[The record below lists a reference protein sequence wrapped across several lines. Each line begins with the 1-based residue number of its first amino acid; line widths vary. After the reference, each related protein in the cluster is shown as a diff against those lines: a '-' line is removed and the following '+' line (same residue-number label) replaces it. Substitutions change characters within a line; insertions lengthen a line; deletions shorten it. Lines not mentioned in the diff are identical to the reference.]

1 MGRAA
6 FDSES
11 AQRLAAAGEPVIL
24 MRPDTSTAD
33 VAGFAVAAGIVTSV
47 GARTAHAALVARQMA
62 KPCVVG
68 CSSMTVD
75 AAADRAQLASTTIS
89 GSDWITIDGDRG
101 TIYLGWRET
110 VVTRPEAEL
119 AEVAIWRSQLL
130 DRQRGMHKQHPR
142 TEESLLIV
150 NQVRE
155 RGARIASAAKI
166 LKSSCKG
173 LHGSR

>member
-1 MGRAA
+1 VGRAA

-47 GARTAHAALVARQMA
+47 GARTAHAALVARQMG

-101 TIYLGWRET
+101 NIYLGRRET

-119 AEVAIWRSQLL
+119 AEVATWRSQLH
-130 DRQRGMHKQHPR
+130 DRGPR
-142 TEESLLIV
+142 PSLLKLRPGDLSFMTAKEGSTSSIQGTEESLSIV
-150 NQVRE
+150 TPVRE
-155 RGARIASAAKI
+155 RSP
-166 LKSSCKG
+166 
-173 LHGSR
+173 

>member
-1 MGRAA
+1 
-6 FDSES
+6 
-11 AQRLAAAGEPVIL
+11 
-24 MRPDTSTAD
+24 
-33 VAGFAVAAGIVTSV
+33 
-47 GARTAHAALVARQMA
+47 
-62 KPCVVG
+62 
-68 CSSMTVD
+68 MTVD

-155 RGARIASAAKI
+155 RGP
-166 LKSSCKG
+166 
-173 LHGSR
+173 